1 MVQRV
6 FLVTL
11 AVLAANWAAAQT
23 TWESRTRTG
32 EYAFAIGETERA
44 EREFKAA
51 LAIAQ
56 KLPPP
61 DRRLETSLGNLARL
75 YEHGDRLAEAL
86 PMYQLQIA
94 AIEARL
100 GSDSPA
106 LLEPL
111 LGLGRVAIQTGDV
124 PAADEALERYRALAE
139 KTDAADP
146 EQRWIALAMLAR
158 THTLQDRPDQALA
171 IQREA
176 IAVLDD
182 ARGPTDL
189 ERANALESLAQM
201 ELADGDPE
209 AAEDLLVR
217 AVELRADDDEGGS
230 IAAMLTAAAETAFG
244 AGRLDVADRLA
255 DRAEAAV
262 IDEGGDPAAVDRLQA
277 DIAWMRVRRGTD
289 SLGDLYLG
297 ASPGPELDRAYDR
310 LLTVHG
316 QVGPDTDPAVIG
328 DNLSRLAQVA
338 ALRGEVEDSAHWQ
351 RMVVDLASE
360 QTGPDSPQVMAA
372 QENLIDLFTASDRV
386 DNAVTANAWL
396 IAAQERAWG
405 PDSPRLAPVLER
417 QVELLTEAGLK
428 RDAKK
433 VKKRLKKLNR

>member
-1 MVQRV
+1 MLQRALFV
-6 FLVTL
+6 ILVMLT
-11 AVLAANWAAAQT
+11 AAGSVAQT

-32 EYAFAIGETERA
+32 EYAFAIGDTERA

-61 DRRLETSLGNLARL
+61 DPRLETSLGNLARL
-75 YEHGDRLAEAL
+75 YEHVDRLAEAL

-124 PAADEALERYRALAE
+124 PTADEALERYRTLAE
-139 KTDAADP
+139 TTGAADP
-146 EQRWIALAMLAR
+146 ERRWIALAMLAR
-158 THTLQDRPDQALA
+158 THTLEDRPERALE

-176 IAVLDD
+176 VSALDD

-189 ERANALESLAQM
+189 ERATALESLAQM
-201 ELADGDPE
+201 ELADGDAD
-209 AAEDLLVR
+209 AAESLLVR
-217 AVELRADDDEGGS
+217 AVELRAGDDEGGS

-255 DRAEAAV
+255 DRAEATV
-262 IDEGGDPAAVDRLQA
+262 VDEGGDPTPVDRIQA

-297 ASPGPELDRAYDR
+297 ASPGPELDRAYNR

-316 QVGPDTDPAVIG
+316 EVGPDTDPAVIG

-360 QTGPDSPQVMAA
+360 QAGADSPQVMAA
-372 QENLIDLFTASDRV
+372 QNNLIDLFTASDRI

-405 PDSPRLAPVLER
+405 PDNQRLAPALER

-433 VKKRLKKLNR
+433 VRKRLKKLRR